1 MALFMPD
8 NASTRAGGAM
18 LPVSGWSSVCCKDV
32 ACWALLLLFALL
44 GCQHSLGAQTAAG
57 MSGRLPS
64 AEKIVDSYLKTIGGK
79 KRIASIR
86 DASYEWEIQLKDRP
100 MGIAKTETKF
110 PASVR
115 MELTFGNGQIVSAAN
130 PRSAWTHGLD
140 GKLHTLT
147 DAEAA
152 AARLQ
157 ASLDASHLL
166 DIKKHNVL
174 ARVLSFRNAEASS
187 GYVVEF
193 SLRSGAR
200 LRYLFSPTTKLLIG
214 IEDDARKTVIRL
226 EDYRSEGII
235 LEPHRV
241 SINGGTGE
249 LTFLLQRA
257 SYNTGIADAVFDPP
271 RAAEALDVPAL
282 LREVSRNQDQL
293 EHRFTEYSFVQK
305 ETAREINSKG
315 EVRKETV
322 KVYEVFP
329 IANREPVM
337 KLISENG
344 VVLSGERATR
354 EQKRVEEEFA
364 KAEREKD
371 KNQLRAE
378 KARAERK
385 RKKAAE
391 GKEGDDDDVDISQFL
406 RIHEFVAPRRER
418 FRDRDAVVFD
428 FRPRA
433 GFKPANR
440 QEELISK
447 LVGVAWIDPVDK
459 QVMRLEARLAE
470 GFKMAGG
477 LLVNLR
483 PGAAFVMEQ
492 TRMVEGVWLPRMA
505 QINLSVKVLLFGG
518 GDYNQT
524 IEWSDYKHFSGDVS
538 EYKLDAPKTDGPDLD
553 TTKTKKP

>member
-1 MALFMPD
+1 MKGRPDRFFRLATHQAPRVAWCLVIALFCGP
-8 NASTRAGGAM
+8 SM
-18 LPVSGWSSVCCKDV
+18 LK
-32 ACWALLLLFALL
+32 
-44 GCQHSLGAQTAAG
+44 AQKLVK
-57 MSGRLPS
+57 LPS
-64 AEKIVDSYLKTIGGK
+64 AEKVIEGHLKTVGGK
-79 KRIASIR
+79 KRVATLR
-86 DASYEWEIQLKDRP
+86 DASYEWEIRLKDQPMGLAKTQLKAP
-100 MGIAKTETKF
+100 G
-110 PASVR
+110 SVR
-115 MELTFGNGQIVSAAN
+115 TELSFGNGQVVSAAN
-130 PRSAWTHGLD
+130 PRSAWTRGLD

-157 ASLDASHLL
+157 GLLDASRLV
-166 DIKKHNVL
+166 DVKKHNVL
-174 ARVLSFRNAEASS
+174 SRVASTKSFF
-187 GYVVEF
+187 GVPVYVVEF

-200 LRYLFSPTTKLLIG
+200 LRYLFNTSTKLLTG
-214 IEDDARKTVIRL
+214 IEDDARKITTRF
-226 EDYRSEGII
+226 EDYRTEGNI

-241 SINGGTGE
+241 FIDNGGTGE

-257 SYNTGIADAVFDPP
+257 TYNSGIADIGFDPP
-271 RAAEALDVPAL
+271 KAAENLDVVSL
-282 LREVSRNQDQL
+282 LREVARNQDQL
-293 EHRFTEYSFVQK
+293 EQRVTEYSFIQK

-315 EVRKETV
+315 ELKKETV

-329 IANREPVM
+329 IANRGPVM

-344 VVLSGERATR
+344 VVLEGERAAK

-364 KAEREKD
+364 KAERDKEKD
-371 KNQLRAE
+371 AQRAQ
-378 KARAERK
+378 KDKAERQRK
-385 RKKAAE
+385 RANG
-391 GKEGDDDDVDISQFL
+391 GKEEDTDDDVEISQFL
-406 RIHEFVAPRRER
+406 KIHEFVSPRIER

-428 FRPRA
+428 FRPRP
-433 GFKPANR
+433 GFKPSNR
-440 QEELISK
+440 EEDLISK

-492 TRMVEGVWLPRMA
+492 TRMIEGIWLPRTA

-524 IEWSDYKHFSGDVS
+524 IEWSDYKHFSGDVGD
-538 EYKLDAPKTDGPDLD
+538 YKLDAPKPDA
-553 TTKTKKP
+553 TPEKKP